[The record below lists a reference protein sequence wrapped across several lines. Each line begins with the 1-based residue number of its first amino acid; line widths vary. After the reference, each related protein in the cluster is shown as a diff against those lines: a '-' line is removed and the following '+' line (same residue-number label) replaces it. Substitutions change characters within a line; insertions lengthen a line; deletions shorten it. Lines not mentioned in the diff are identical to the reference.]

1 MPKKLIGRDATATLG
16 VSLNTDAKSLNN
28 TVKLLSI
35 LRPGNDPSAARS
47 AVIALERFF
56 SERLCRGDL
65 RGDVVESDAA
75 SAKYAE
81 WFQKHYKLFTKRL
94 CGLLAGSAP
103 GAPRSRDGPSAADAK
118 LQVLALAAVMECA
131 RSEHP
136 GRFNNELYASALTAA
151 LRGDAFTPELLG
163 ALASRYLT
171 KVDVRYHTYAVV
183 ARVADQI
190 RGGDGAEDGGEA
202 SPSTATATDAA
213 DHDRDEDA
221 PRGGRISPADLSR
234 NLYDVLTKI
243 PPVFE
248 DYKRGAVK
256 PASAEPAS
264 GGGDADDEEDFEA
277 MLGLMKNGG
286 GGGGSGGGGGEDEGE
301 HGAWCKSA
309 AIGEVAAR
317 ESARASAKG
326 KAAERRAVAAASAAA
341 DAARREADK
350 TRDKWADGKRHRKLF
365 ADAWLALLRAPFPP
379 DIYRKVLL
387 GLHARVVP
395 HMPNPLLL
403 SDFCT
408 ASIDRG
414 GLDGMLALNG
424 IFVLM
429 TQHSL
434 EYPQFYDRLYALL
447 EPSAFHANNRKGF
460 FELLDIF
467 LRSPALPA
475 YLAAAFIKRLSRLA
489 LRAPPAGAMACV
501 AFVHNLLR
509 RHPGCAV
516 LVHREGKNGA
526 PAPLFDED
534 PFVEDEDDPSKCRAL
549 ESSLWEMETLRSH
562 YFPQVAKFTRV
573 LDRDLS
579 DRVKTAELPMGD
591 VCAASYASLMAEELG
606 ARVKAAPLTFHRGGL
621 TGMFASPLMRQCF
634 GESFE
639 WKSA

>member
-16 VSLNTDAKSLNN
+16 VSLNTDATSLNN

-35 LRPGNDPSAARS
+35 LRPGSDPSAARS

-65 RGDVVESDAA
+65 RGDAVESDAA
-75 SAKYAE
+75 TAKYAE

-94 CGLLAGSAP
+94 CGLLAGTAP

-190 RGGDGAEDGGEA
+190 RRGGGDEAGAEA
-202 SPSTATATDAA
+202 SPSTAD

-221 PRGGRISPADLSR
+221 STGGRISPADLSR

-248 DYKRGAVK
+248 DYKRGAADAK
-256 PASAEPAS
+256 TRRGSA
-264 GGGDADDEEDFEA
+264 GGGDANDEEDFEA
-277 MLGLMKNGG
+277 MLGLMKSDGG
-286 GGGGSGGGGGEDEGE
+286 DDGGVSGGGGEDDGA
-301 HGAWCKSA
+301 HGAWCKSEAVGEA
-309 AIGEVAAR
+309 AAK

-326 KAAERRAVAAASAAA
+326 KAAARRAVAAASAAA
-341 DAARREADK
+341 DAARREAEK

-387 GLHARVVP
+387 GLHSRVVP

-460 FELLDIF
+460 FDLLDIF

-475 YLAAAFIKRLSRLA
+475 YLAAAFIKRLARLA

-534 PFVEDEDDPSKCRAL
+534 PFVEDEDDPSECRAL

-562 YFPQVAKFTRV
+562 YFPQVAKFTHV